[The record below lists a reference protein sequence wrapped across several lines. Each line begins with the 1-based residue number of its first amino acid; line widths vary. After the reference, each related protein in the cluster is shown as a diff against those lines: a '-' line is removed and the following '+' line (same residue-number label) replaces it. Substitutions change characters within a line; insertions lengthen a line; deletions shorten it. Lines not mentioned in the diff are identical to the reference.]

1 MGHRRAT
8 LPSRFGDALLP
19 QSRGT
24 AARRRCAADAPPLA
38 LSGSSGGIIEKKL
51 CESKYCCNFA
61 VMESVCA
68 PWSAIKRERRA
79 NRRQYPLL

>member
-1 MGHRRAT
+1 MTARAVTSSVPLTTSGGIRTPLMRR
-8 LPSRFGDALLP
+8 G
-19 QSRGT
+19 
-24 AARRRCAADAPPLA
+24 APPLA